1 MTHDRVFFR
10 KAGFKFKFGC
20 SHKWAWTGPTI
31 FDIKIFNTLTYCFD
45 LVNCILIYKEVVEC
59 VEVVEKGD
67 YLGRGEARGDG
78 GEADDVGEE
87 HRHRSK
93 NLLNTLI
100 LDFTNFGQ
108 IYWSNPN
115 QKKQF

>member
-1 MTHDRVFFR
+1 MFS
-10 KAGFKFKFGC
+10 
-20 SHKWAWTGPTI
+20 SHKWVWTGPTI

-115 QKKQF
+115 LKKQF